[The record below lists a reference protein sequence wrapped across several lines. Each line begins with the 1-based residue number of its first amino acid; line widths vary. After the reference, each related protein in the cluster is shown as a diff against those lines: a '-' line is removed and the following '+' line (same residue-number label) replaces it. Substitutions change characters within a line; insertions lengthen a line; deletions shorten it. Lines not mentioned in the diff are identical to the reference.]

1 MKIIKYKSWSDRA
14 IPGCVGQISGYS
26 IWCDGQD
33 SILQVRKMT
42 PHIISKSQWVHEF
55 HIICLY
61 NANKHLMERWIH
73 VNHSSAVAFGAL
85 KCFIWLYLS
94 INCLYILS
102 WIFNYCYYLHTP
114 VTKICLMAQN
124 GPMCLMTCKLLDIDL
139 MYILVISPFHYSKS
153 YDVAVKYNGVR
164 HATVTMLAIVVK
176 ADFFSEW
183 PMRRHLLII
192 LVYASRIHMRH

>member
-1 MKIIKYKSWSDRA
+1 
-14 IPGCVGQISGYS
+14 
-26 IWCDGQD
+26 
-33 SILQVRKMT
+33 MT

-73 VNHSSAVAFGAL
+73 VNRSSAVAFGAL

-102 WIFNYCYYLHTP
+102 WIFNYSYYLHTP
-114 VTKICLMAQN
+114 VTKSCLMAQN

-176 ADFFSEW
+176 ADFFLNDLWEDICSLYW
-183 PMRRHLLII
+183 CMPAVYTWDIKILFLDLLMKLIWFCKTRQI
-192 LVYASRIHMRH
+192 WGIW